1 MSRKAIPK
9 KNIYEKCLEGIE
21 KYNPSS
27 LNELLKQLQPFFSRQ
42 TFYNKIKTD
51 SKEYSDI
58 VEKLEH
64 QKIKFANTLKKK
76 FYDMNNFKSLELLF
90 KLYCTQEDREALA
103 QKFDVNTN
111 QNISLEDDI
120 KRKEQNLKKLSTEER
135 KILLDLIKKLNGDG

>member
-1 MSRKAIPK
+1 MRKEIKTK
-9 KNIYEKCLEGIE
+9 KYIYEKCIEGIE

-27 LNELLKQLQPFFSRQ
+27 LNELLKQLEPFFSRQ

-90 KLYCTQEDREALA
+90 KLYCTKEDREALA
-103 QKFDVNTN
+103 QKFNVNTN
-111 QNISLEDDI
+111 QNISFEDDI

-135 KILLDLIKKLNGDG
+135 KILLELIKKLNS

>member
-9 KNIYEKCLEGIE
+9 KYIYEKCLEGIE

-27 LNELLKQLQPFFSRQ
+27 LNELLKQLEPFFSRQ

-64 QKIKFANTLKKK
+64 QKIKFANALKKK

-90 KLYCTQEDREALA
+90 KLYCTEEDRKALA

-111 QNISLEDDI
+111 QNISFEDDI

>member
-9 KNIYEKCLEGIE
+9 RSIYEKCLEGIE

-27 LNELLKQLQPFFSRQ
+27 LNELLKQLEPLFSRQ

-64 QKIKFANTLKKK
+64 QKVKFANALKKK

-103 QKFDVNTN
+103 QKFDVSTK
-111 QNISLEDDI
+111 QTISFEEDI
-120 KRKEQNLKKLSTEER
+120 KQKQENLKNLSNEER
-135 KILLDLIKKLNGDG
+135 KILLDLIKKLNSDG

>member
-1 MSRKAIPK
+1 MRKEIKTK
-9 KNIYEKCLEGIE
+9 KYIYEKCIEGIE

-27 LNELLKQLQPFFSRQ
+27 LNELLKQLEPFFSRQ

-90 KLYCTQEDREALA
+90 KLYCTKEDREALA
-103 QKFDVNTN
+103 QKFNVNTN
-111 QNISLEDDI
+111 QNISFEDDI

-135 KILLDLIKKLNGDG
+135 KILLELIKKLNSDG

>member
-9 KNIYEKCLEGIE
+9 RSIYEKCLEGIE

-27 LNELLKQLQPFFSRQ
+27 LNELLKQLKPFFSRQ

-58 VEKLEH
+58 VETLEH
-64 QKIKFANTLKKK
+64 QKVKFANALKKK

-103 QKFDVNTN
+103 QKFDVSTK
-111 QNISLEDDI
+111 QTISFEEDI
-120 KRKEQNLKKLSTEER
+120 KQKQENLKNLSNEER
-135 KILLDLIKKLNGDG
+135 KILLDLIKKLNSDG

>member
-9 KNIYEKCLEGIE
+9 RSIYEKCLEGIE

-27 LNELLKQLQPFFSRQ
+27 LNELLKQLKPFFSRQ

-64 QKIKFANTLKKK
+64 QKVKFAYALKKK

-103 QKFDVNTN
+103 QKFDVSTK
-111 QNISLEDDI
+111 QTISFEEDI
-120 KRKEQNLKKLSTEER
+120 KQKQENLKNLSNEER
-135 KILLDLIKKLNGDG
+135 KILLDLIKKLNSDG

>member
-1 MSRKAIPK
+1 MRKEIKTK
-9 KNIYEKCLEGIE
+9 KYIYEKCIEGIE

-27 LNELLKQLQPFFSRQ
+27 LNELLKQLEPFFSRQ

-90 KLYCTQEDREALA
+90 KLYCTQEDRKALA
-103 QKFDVNTN
+103 QKFDVSTN
-111 QNISLEDDI
+111 QTISFEEDI
-120 KRKEQNLKKLSTEER
+120 KQKQENLKNLSNEER
-135 KILLDLIKKLNGDG
+135 KILLDLIKKLNSDG

>member
-1 MSRKAIPK
+1 MRKETISK

-27 LNELLKQLQPFFSRQ
+27 LTELLKQLEPFFSRQ

-64 QKIKFANTLKKK
+64 KKTVFANTLKDK
-76 FYDMNNFKSLELLF
+76 FYEMNNFKSLELLF
-90 KLYCTQEDREALA
+90 KLYCTKEDREALA

-111 QNISLEDDI
+111 QNISFEDDI
-120 KRKEQNLKKLSTEER
+120 KRKEQNLKNLSTEER
-135 KILLDLIKKLNGDG
+135 KILLELIKKLNSDG

>member
-9 KNIYEKCLEGIE
+9 RSIYEKCLEGIE

-27 LNELLKQLQPFFSRQ
+27 LNELLKQLEPFFSRQ

-64 QKIKFANTLKKK
+64 QKVKFANALKKK

-103 QKFDVNTN
+103 QKFDVSTK
-111 QNISLEDDI
+111 QTISFEEDI
-120 KRKEQNLKKLSTEER
+120 KQKQENLKNLSNEER
-135 KILLDLIKKLNGDG
+135 KILLDLIKKLNSDG